1 MLNLLSFPL
10 VKTSLGILVF
20 INCLHS
26 LTQTTMGATFRLF
39 PDTFIDDNLS
49 LKIVTTQD
57 LIGSD
62 LLAELIPTQ
71 KATATVDNSA
81 TSEPIREGVSA
92 QSNLSIDSVI
102 SSLTQINLEA
112 TRSDGAAPEVPILP
126 QVEASDI
133 NKGIYEFEATP
144 AEELSDPVS
153 IGIIP
158 LLEPIPTPRGG
169 VNTASTGIPA
179 DIAFPG
185 VNDSSLPQLGGP
197 VQIIASPSANFT
209 TPLAQVG
216 LPSATRVQARNW
228 GDSVVNVFF
237 ASLPE
242 AEVGN
247 IDEFIRT
254 VYRTSPSDMVKR
266 IDDSL
271 DLTVDTEFRSTP
283 TEFFPANAMPSGDF
297 NRSL

>member
-1 MLNLLSFPL
+1 MLKLLSFPWL
-10 VKTSLGILVF
+10 KTSLGILVF

-71 KATATVDNSA
+71 NPTATVNNSV
-81 TSEPIREGVSA
+81 TSEPIREGVSGE
-92 QSNLSIDSVI
+92 SNLSFESIV
-102 SSLTQINLEA
+102 SSLNQIELDA
-112 TRSDGAAPEVPILP
+112 TSSDGPAPEVPILP

-133 NKGIYEFEATP
+133 NKGIYEFETTS
-144 AEELSDPVS
+144 AEELSDPLSV
-153 IGIIP
+153 GIIP
-158 LLEPIPTPRGG
+158 VLDPIPTPRGG
-169 VNTASTGIPA
+169 VDTAATGIPT
-179 DIAFPG
+179 DIAVPG
-185 VNDSSLPQLGGP
+185 VNDSFLPQLGGP

-209 TPLAQVG
+209 TPLSQVG
-216 LPSATRVQARNW
+216 LPSASSVQARSW
-228 GDSVVNVFF
+228 GDSQVAVFF

-254 VYRTSPSDMVKR
+254 VYRTSPSDMVER
-266 IDDSL
+266 IDESL
-271 DLTVDTEFRSTP
+271 DLTVDTELRSTP
-283 TEFFPANAMPSGDF
+283 TNIFPANAMPSGDF
-297 NRSL
+297 NRNL

>member
-26 LTQTTMGATFRLF
+26 LTQTTMAATFRLF

-71 KATATVDNSA
+71 NATATFDNGS
-81 TSEPIREGVSA
+81 TSESIREGVSGE
-92 QSNLSIDSVI
+92 SNLSFESIV
-102 SSLTQINLEA
+102 SSLNQINLDA
-112 TRSDGAAPEVPILP
+112 TSSGGPAPEVPILP

-133 NKGIYEFEATP
+133 NKGIYEFETTSA
-144 AEELSDPVS
+144 AELSDPVS

-158 LLEPIPTPRGG
+158 VLDDIPTPGGG
-169 VNTASTGIPA
+169 VNTSATGIPA
-179 DIAFPG
+179 GIAVPG
-185 VNDSSLPQLGGP
+185 VNDSSLPRFGGP

-209 TPLAQVG
+209 TPLSQVG
-216 LPSATRVQARNW
+216 LPSATSVQARSW
-228 GDSVVNVFF
+228 GDSQVAVVFT
-237 ASLPE
+237 SLPE

-247 IDEFIRT
+247 IDEFMRT
-254 VYRTSPSDMVKR
+254 VYRTSPSDMVER
-266 IDDSL
+266 IDESL
-271 DLTVDTEFRSTP
+271 KLTVDTELRSTP
-283 TEFFPANAMPSGDF
+283 TDIFPANAMPSGDF
-297 NRSL
+297 NRNL